1 MKAFIFDMDGTIFD
15 TEKVYYQTW
24 LNVAKKRNFY
34 FDLESK
40 KELSGL
46 SYNES
51 IKKMMDMFSMDQ
63 ETAVEVRKEL
73 NYLRDEIFKSTDESL
88 KKEGL
93 VELLSYLKKKNKK
106 IALASS
112 SSRSRIDFLLK
123 REELEGYFD
132 FIISGDD
139 IENGKP
145 HPEIFNKALETLN
158 VRPEETYII
167 EDSYAGLVA
176 ANASKAFS
184 VFIPDLDKRDE
195 LFDMSQY
202 SFEDLRE
209 FMDYVVKDDLENEEA
224 RKIDKD
230 RPMTFLISC
239 DKCKRDFEVD
249 LNTAFFAKKMEN
261 NKLIDP
267 NFAKVTC
274 PNCGHEFILNYR
286 FIYTDSNRKFMVVN
300 DPNFVERK
308 NQLAFKSSLRLLNR
322 LRREEIKGFKIRMC
336 KQIEE
341 TREKIL
347 IFEDG
352 LDDKLIEI
360 MKIFLI
366 EAGEFD
372 FDKKEIKEIRYGEN
386 SKFLIKLDGKTFE
399 MNFVE
404 ELYKTLEEKYKL
416 YFEENIAQ
424 TIDKNWAIK
433 FMKDIL

>member
-63 ETAVEVRKEL
+63 ETAVEVREEL
-73 NYLRDEIFKSTDESL
+73 NFLRDEIFKSTDESL

-112 SSRSRIDFLLK
+112 SSKSRIDFLLK

-239 DKCKRDFEVD
+239 DKCKHDFEVD

-274 PNCGHEFILNYR
+274 SNCGHEFILNYR

-308 NQLAFKSSLRLLNR
+308 NQLAFKSSLRLLDR